1 MGNEVITL
9 FFYVGGTMLLIQ
21 VLSDR
26 ITNNL
31 TEGTLRSWLENALP
45 KMLAFFWSV
54 ALALI
59 VYFVGMKIISLIRKG
74 FQKGLQR
81 HGAEVGVQQFLD
93 AVIKIIC
100 YIVLALVILHLFGIE
115 TTSFAAA
122 IASLGVT
129 VGLALQGSLSNFAGG
144 VLILILKP
152 FVVGDYIIEDTHK
165 NEGKV
170 VEISIFYTKLLSLDN
185 KTIVIPNGILAN
197 ASLTNV
203 TNADKRMVNLVF
215 SIAYEDDIKKAKEVI
230 RQTVEKIEGR
240 QDEEITVFVNELA
253 ASSVDIGVR
262 FWVPMDDYWTIRWQT
277 LEDVKYALEENGMT
291 IPFQQLDIHTL

>member
-1 MGNEVITL
+1 
-9 FFYVGGTMLLIQ
+9 MLLIQ

-100 YIVLALVILHLFGIE
+100 YIVLALAILHLFGIE

-240 QDEEITVFVNELA
+240 QDEEIAVFVNELA

>member
-1 MGNEVITL
+1 M
-9 FFYVGGTMLLIQ
+9 YLIQ
-21 VLSDR
+21 TLSDN
-26 ITNNL
+26 IISNL
-31 TEGTLRSWLENALP
+31 DEGTLRNWLESVLP
-45 KMLAFFWSV
+45 KVLAFFWSV

-59 VYFVGMKIISLIRKG
+59 VYFVGMKLIALVRKG
-74 FQKGLQR
+74 FKKGAQR
-81 HGAEVGVQQFLD
+81 HGAEIGVQQFMD
-93 AVIKIIC
+93 SVIKIIC
-100 YIVLALVILHLFGIE
+100 YIILALIILHLFGIE

-122 IASLGVT
+122 IASVGVT

-144 VLILILKP
+144 VLILLLKP

-170 VEISIFYTKLLSLDN
+170 VEISIFYTKLLSVDN
-185 KTIVIPNGILAN
+185 KTIVIPNGTLAN

-215 SIAYEDDIKKAKEVI
+215 SIAYEDDIKKAKAIIEE
-230 RQTVEKIEGR
+230 TVRKIDGR
-240 QDEEITVFVNELA
+240 YDDEITVFVNELA

-262 FWVPMDDYWTIRWQT
+262 FWVPMDDYWTLRWRT

-291 IPFQQLDIHTL
+291 IPFQQIDIHTN

>member
-1 MGNEVITL
+1 M
-9 FFYVGGTMLLIQ
+9 IQ

-74 FQKGLQR
+74 FRKGLQR

-100 YIVLALVILHLFGIE
+100 YIVLALAILHLFGIE

>member
-1 MGNEVITL
+1 MVQI
-9 FFYVGGTMLLIQ
+9 
-21 VLSDR
+21 LSDK

-100 YIVLALVILHLFGIE
+100 YIVLALAILHLFGIE

-262 FWVPMDDYWTIRWQT
+262 FWVPMDDYWTIRWRT

>member
-1 MGNEVITL
+1 MV
-9 FFYVGGTMLLIQ
+9 Q
-21 VLSDR
+21 VLSDK

-31 TEGTLRSWLENALP
+31 SEGTLRSWLENALP

>member
-1 MGNEVITL
+1 M
-9 FFYVGGTMLLIQ
+9 
-21 VLSDR
+21 
-26 ITNNL
+26 
-31 TEGTLRSWLENALP
+31 RSWLESALP
-45 KMLAFFWSV
+45 KMLAFIWSL

-74 FQKGLQR
+74 FRKGLQR

-100 YIVLALVILHLFGIE
+100 YIVLALAILHLFGIE

-291 IPFQQLDIHTL
+291 IPFQQVDIHTV

>member
-1 MGNEVITL
+1 M
-9 FFYVGGTMLLIQ
+9 IQ
-21 VLSDR
+21 VLSDK

-74 FQKGLQR
+74 FRKGLQR

>member
-1 MGNEVITL
+1 
-9 FFYVGGTMLLIQ
+9 
-21 VLSDR
+21 
-26 ITNNL
+26 
-31 TEGTLRSWLENALP
+31 
-45 KMLAFFWSV
+45 V

-100 YIVLALVILHLFGIE
+100 YIVLALAILHLFGIE

-203 TNADKRMVNLVF
+203 TNADKRMVNLIF

-291 IPFQQLDIHTL
+291 IPFQQVDIHTV

>member
-1 MGNEVITL
+1 M
-9 FFYVGGTMLLIQ
+9 IQ

-59 VYFVGMKIISLIRKG
+59 IYFVGMKIISLIRKG

>member
-1 MGNEVITL
+1 
-9 FFYVGGTMLLIQ
+9 MLLIQ
-21 VLSDR
+21 VLSDK

-59 VYFVGMKIISLIRKG
+59 VYFVGMKIIALIRKG

-100 YIVLALVILHLFGIE
+100 YIVLALAILHLFGIE

-291 IPFQQLDIHTL
+291 IPFQQLDIHTI

>member
-1 MGNEVITL
+1 
-9 FFYVGGTMLLIQ
+9 
-21 VLSDR
+21 
-26 ITNNL
+26 
-31 TEGTLRSWLENALP
+31 
-45 KMLAFFWSV
+45 
-54 ALALI
+54 
-59 VYFVGMKIISLIRKG
+59 
-74 FQKGLQR
+74 
-81 HGAEVGVQQFLD
+81 
-93 AVIKIIC
+93 
-100 YIVLALVILHLFGIE
+100 
-115 TTSFAAA
+115 
-122 IASLGVT
+122 
-129 VGLALQGSLSNFAGG
+129 
-144 VLILILKP
+144 
-152 FVVGDYIIEDTHK
+152 
-165 NEGKV
+165 
-170 VEISIFYTKLLSLDN
+170 LSLDN

>member
-1 MGNEVITL
+1 M
-9 FFYVGGTMLLIQ
+9 IQ

-74 FQKGLQR
+74 FRKGLLR

-100 YIVLALVILHLFGIE
+100 YIVLALAILHLFGIE

>member
-1 MGNEVITL
+1 M
-9 FFYVGGTMLLIQ
+9 IQ

-59 VYFVGMKIISLIRKG
+59 IYFVGMKIISLIRKG
-74 FQKGLQR
+74 FRKGLQR

-291 IPFQQLDIHTL
+291 IPFQQLDIHTI

>member
-1 MGNEVITL
+1 
-9 FFYVGGTMLLIQ
+9 MLLIQ
-21 VLSDR
+21 VLSDK

-74 FQKGLQR
+74 FRKGLQR

-100 YIVLALVILHLFGIE
+100 YIVLALAILHLFGIE

-291 IPFQQLDIHTL
+291 IPFQQLDIHTI

>member
-1 MGNEVITL
+1 
-9 FFYVGGTMLLIQ
+9 MLLIQ

>member
-1 MGNEVITL
+1 
-9 FFYVGGTMLLIQ
+9 MLLVQ
-21 VLSDR
+21 TLSDN
-26 ITNNL
+26 IISNL
-31 TEGTLRSWLENALP
+31 DEGTLRNWLESVLP
-45 KMLAFFWSV
+45 KVLAFFWSV

-59 VYFVGMKIISLIRKG
+59 VYFVGMKVIGFVRKG
-74 FQKGLQR
+74 FKKGLQR
-81 HGAEVGVQQFLD
+81 HGAEIGVQQFMD
-93 AVIKIIC
+93 SVIKIIC
-100 YIVLALVILHLFGIE
+100 YIILALIILHLFGIE

-122 IASLGVT
+122 IASVGVT

-170 VEISIFYTKLLSLDN
+170 VEISIFYTKLLSVDN

-203 TNADKRMVNLVF
+203 TNAENRMINLVF
-215 SIAYEDDIKKAKEVI
+215 SIAYEDDIKRAKEVI
-230 RQTVEKIEGR
+230 EETVRKIDGR
-240 QDEEITVFVNELA
+240 SDDEVLVFVNELG

-262 FWVPMDDYWTIRWQT
+262 FMVPMDDYWAMRWRT
-277 LEDVKYALEENGMT
+277 LEDVKYALEANGMT
-291 IPFQQLDIHTL
+291 IPFQQIDIHTN

>member
-1 MGNEVITL
+1 MV
-9 FFYVGGTMLLIQ
+9 Q
-21 VLSDR
+21 VLSDK

-31 TEGTLRSWLENALP
+31 SEGTLRSWLENALP

-74 FQKGLQR
+74 FRKGLQR

>member
-1 MGNEVITL
+1 
-9 FFYVGGTMLLIQ
+9 MLLIQ

-59 VYFVGMKIISLIRKG
+59 IYFVGMKIISLIRKG

-93 AVIKIIC
+93 AVIRIIC

>member
-1 MGNEVITL
+1 M
-9 FFYVGGTMLLIQ
+9 IQ

>member
-1 MGNEVITL
+1 M
-9 FFYVGGTMLLIQ
+9 IQ

-74 FQKGLQR
+74 FRKGLQR
-81 HGAEVGVQQFLD
+81 HGAEVGVQQFMD

-100 YIVLALVILHLFGIE
+100 YIVLALAILHLFGIE

>member
-1 MGNEVITL
+1 
-9 FFYVGGTMLLIQ
+9 MLLVQ

-81 HGAEVGVQQFLD
+81 HGAEVGVQQFMD

-100 YIVLALVILHLFGIE
+100 YIVLALAILHLFGIE

-230 RQTVEKIEGR
+230 HQTVEKIEGR

-262 FWVPMDDYWTIRWQT
+262 FWVPMDDYWNIRWQT

>member
-1 MGNEVITL
+1 
-9 FFYVGGTMLLIQ
+9 MLLIQ

-100 YIVLALVILHLFGIE
+100 YIVLALAILHLFGIE

>member
-1 MGNEVITL
+1 M
-9 FFYVGGTMLLIQ
+9 IQ

-59 VYFVGMKIISLIRKG
+59 IYFVGMKIISLIRKG
-74 FQKGLQR
+74 FRKGLQR

-100 YIVLALVILHLFGIE
+100 YIVLALAILHLFGIE